1 MDIIDDLL
9 LDDLIV
15 PGSDQDP
22 YIVDWHGRYRGVD
35 GTVDPLGLSDPSRH
49 GARQSP
55 VCATIRPDLTASAS
69 AA

>member
-22 YIVDWHGRYRGVD
+22 YIVDWHGRYRGKGAPRD
-35 GTVDPLGLSDPSRH
+35 QRRARPRNHQSRPTCT
-49 GARQSP
+49 GDRS
-55 VCATIRPDLTASAS
+55 V
-69 AA
+69 